1 MGVSF
6 VQLYFFQSVIF
17 SYVFFRTTHT
27 SLFRNR
33 LNAHFEN
40 FKLSDNLLN
49 ISNVSNKNCL
59 HLKTNFS
66 PYEYIAKL
74 FFSSDHWC
82 PMTTVKVKHLTHH
95 LSCLIMVTR
104 PNRIRDTSLDFKPQ
118 TDLVRG
124 RIFADVFCKKKEG
137 SICQTFSFGKPI
149 TNAILVVGAAFP
161 SKPLRKFVSCKCNIS
176 FCYFYNL

>member
-1 MGVSF
+1 M
-6 VQLYFFQSVIF
+6 
-17 SYVFFRTTHT
+17 
-27 SLFRNR
+27 
-33 LNAHFEN
+33 
-40 FKLSDNLLN
+40 LN

-66 PYEYIAKL
+66 PYENIAKL

-95 LSCLIMVTR
+95 ISYLIMVTR

-124 RIFADVFCKKKEG
+124 RIFADVFCKKKTKYLSNIFIWKTNNECY
-137 SICQTFSFGKPI
+137 SCCWCCVSLETSKEICFLQM
-149 TNAILVVGAAFP
+149 
-161 SKPLRKFVSCKCNIS
+161 
-176 FCYFYNL
+176 